1 MELHRMCTEQC
12 DATTGIRK
20 AFGTQQALNYLIGE
34 KFLDFIE
41 AAGKDDN
48 FHNELPLFAA
58 RVRTLFGPSEL
69 AAYLAPEEDA
79 SVSRDD
85 SVARCVSDE
94 TLIAEAWH
102 HLQSEI
108 HQP

>member
-1 MELHRMCTEQC
+1 MWTEQC
-12 DATTGIRK
+12 DATTGIHN
-20 AFGTQQALNYLIGE
+20 AFGIQQALNYLIGE

-58 RVRTLFGPSEL
+58 RVRTLFEPPEL
-69 AAYLAPEEDA
+69 AAYLAPKDDA

-85 SVARCVSDE
+85 SVVRCVSDE
-94 TLIAEAWH
+94 TLIAEAWR
-102 HLQSEI
+102 HLQSETQ
-108 HQP
+108 HP